1 MEKLSQTPSKGIK
14 SNYGD
19 TVINH
24 SNTRILEYSNTRV
37 LEDYIHDNNE
47 MFDASQNSTQ
57 DQNNV
62 TLDEDHIIKASKI
75 IHNVHK
81 IFTLK
86 AKNFAA

>member
-19 TVINH
+19 TVINQLH
-24 SNTRILEYSNTRV
+24 PI

-62 TLDEDHIIKASKI
+62 TLDEDGIIKDYIIKASKI

-81 IFTLK
+81 IF
-86 AKNFAA
+86 

>member
-19 TVINH
+19 TVINQLQH
-24 SNTRILEYSNTRV
+24 I

-62 TLDEDHIIKASKI
+62 TLDEDYIIKASKI

-81 IFTLK
+81 IFSPVIPKKGVEKLE
-86 AKNFAA
+86 NYE